1 MHFLL
6 SQVPPPPRCS
16 LLPTSERSF
25 AVSPQ
30 TEIQHQELHLQRAP
44 PSKSSSPL
52 HRHFAI
58 LRAVR
63 LAARP
68 RASPSLFALSS
79 PLAPRRLT
87 FSKTDRLLEYQKWYM
102 SLPST
107 ADASAVNETLWP
119 PRDKQARRLWH
130 ELQRFKKQQMGGAKS
145 HILDLPPQSS
155 YLRACTHHYAKLLG
169 LATETQASGN
179 GRAVRVTFD
188 AATAG
193 SALGELEFSAATL
206 RKRKEPPDAQPDDN
220 ADDDGEKADGASPRP
235 EDGSSGGAGTSG
247 GAGVSGGEGAPAS
260 SSDASDAALERH
272 RLKKAFTSRI
282 SKCVKTNDT
291 AAATAAWRELVASG
305 IAPPTDVCSTLLHI
319 YASAP
324 QPLLAEAL
332 EVFVAAQKQA
342 APAEPMW
349 SGIIKLHC
357 AAGDP
362 TAGLARIEE
371 MIAAGVAP
379 RLRSFSPIIS
389 AACEARDHELAERCV
404 ELVEARATEYNLA
417 LSPSEHVELLRLA
430 LYRAAATAAAT
441 AATAATAASSRA
453 AAPATQATF
462 DVNGGGAP
470 AGVLEAALRRMMVDA
485 PQLAPSH
492 VERVLESFREY
503 GPQARWVAVPCA
515 TDARG
520 ECSYS
525 GVTLAPALI
534 DESERA
540 ELRRLIPQLVGARI
554 KATEFAKFA
563 QWIERE
569 LVRAGPFDYV
579 LDGANIGF
587 FGCSKVEKARR
598 LAKAASAVVSAGAH
612 PPSTE
617 ATAEAT
623 AEAHASSGGGKG
635 GGRGGGKGGGRFEGK
650 GGGGAGA
657 GAHTGSTLNH
667 HQIDWLL
674 EHVRRASPDARVL
687 LVLHTSHTAA
697 DSLAPAAAAIVHRWR
712 AEGVL
717 FETPAGM
724 NDDWYWLHA
733 AVASGPGCKVV
744 SNDEMRDHTF
754 GLMDSRVFAKWRERH
769 VVHFDIPGGTTAA
782 AAGLKPA
789 LLPPLPYSHVMQE
802 HPSGCWHVPCAEQH
816 PNGWVCVQR
825 REDLL

>member
-1 MHFLL
+1 
-6 SQVPPPPRCS
+6 
-16 LLPTSERSF
+16 
-25 AVSPQ
+25 
-30 TEIQHQELHLQRAP
+30 
-44 PSKSSSPL
+44 
-52 HRHFAI
+52 
-58 LRAVR
+58 
-63 LAARP
+63 
-68 RASPSLFALSS
+68 
-79 PLAPRRLT
+79 
-87 FSKTDRLLEYQKWYM
+87 M

-179 GRAVRVTFD
+179 GRAVR
-188 AATAG
+188 
-193 SALGELEFSAATL
+193 
-206 RKRKEPPDAQPDDN
+206 
-220 ADDDGEKADGASPRP
+220 
-235 EDGSSGGAGTSG
+235 
-247 GAGVSGGEGAPAS
+247 
-260 SSDASDAALERH
+260 
-272 RLKKAFTSRI
+272 
-282 SKCVKTNDT
+282 
-291 AAATAAWRELVASG
+291 
-305 IAPPTDVCSTLLHI
+305 
-319 YASAP
+319 
-324 QPLLAEAL
+324 PLLAEAL

-389 AACEARDHELAERCV
+389 AACEARDHELAERC
-404 ELVEARATEYNLA
+404 
-417 LSPSEHVELLRLA
+417 
-430 LYRAAATAAAT
+430 
-441 AATAATAASSRA
+441 
-453 AAPATQATF
+453 
-462 DVNGGGAP
+462 
-470 AGVLEAALRRMMVDA
+470 
-485 PQLAPSH
+485 LAPSH

-534 DESERA
+534 DEAERA

-598 LAKAASAVVSAGAH
+598 LAKAASAV
-612 PPSTE
+612 
-617 ATAEAT
+617 
-623 AEAHASSGGGKG
+623 
-635 GGRGGGKGGGRFEGK
+635 
-650 GGGGAGA
+650 
-657 GAHTGSTLNH
+657 
-667 HQIDWLL
+667 
-674 EHVRRASPDARVL
+674 
-687 LVLHTSHTAA
+687 
-697 DSLAPAAAAIVHRWR
+697 
-712 AEGVL
+712 
-717 FETPAGM
+717 
-724 NDDWYWLHA
+724 
-733 AVASGPGCKVV
+733 VV

>member
-1 MHFLL
+1 
-6 SQVPPPPRCS
+6 
-16 LLPTSERSF
+16 
-25 AVSPQ
+25 
-30 TEIQHQELHLQRAP
+30 
-44 PSKSSSPL
+44 
-52 HRHFAI
+52 
-58 LRAVR
+58 
-63 LAARP
+63 
-68 RASPSLFALSS
+68 
-79 PLAPRRLT
+79 
-87 FSKTDRLLEYQKWYM
+87 
-102 SLPST
+102 
-107 ADASAVNETLWP
+107 
-119 PRDKQARRLWH
+119 
-130 ELQRFKKQQMGGAKS
+130 
-145 HILDLPPQSS
+145 
-155 YLRACTHHYAKLLG
+155 
-169 LATETQASGN
+169 
-179 GRAVRVTFD
+179 
-188 AATAG
+188 
-193 SALGELEFSAATL
+193 
-206 RKRKEPPDAQPDDN
+206 
-220 ADDDGEKADGASPRP
+220 
-235 EDGSSGGAGTSG
+235 
-247 GAGVSGGEGAPAS
+247 
-260 SSDASDAALERH
+260 
-272 RLKKAFTSRI
+272 
-282 SKCVKTNDT
+282 
-291 AAATAAWRELVASG
+291 
-305 IAPPTDVCSTLLHI
+305 
-319 YASAP
+319 
-324 QPLLAEAL
+324 
-332 EVFVAAQKQA
+332 
-342 APAEPMW
+342 
-349 SGIIKLHC
+349 
-357 AAGDP
+357 
-362 TAGLARIEE
+362 
-371 MIAAGVAP
+371 
-379 RLRSFSPIIS
+379 
-389 AACEARDHELAERCV
+389 
-404 ELVEARATEYNLA
+404 
-417 LSPSEHVELLRLA
+417 
-430 LYRAAATAAAT
+430 
-441 AATAATAASSRA
+441 
-453 AAPATQATF
+453 
-462 DVNGGGAP
+462 
-470 AGVLEAALRRMMVDA
+470 VLEAALRRMMVDA

-492 VERVLESFREY
+492 VDRVLESFREY

-612 PPSTE
+612 PPSIE

-650 GGGGAGA
+650 GGGGAGT

-712 AEGVL
+712 ADGVL

>member
-1 MHFLL
+1 M
-6 SQVPPPPRCS
+6 
-16 LLPTSERSF
+16 
-25 AVSPQ
+25 
-30 TEIQHQELHLQRAP
+30 
-44 PSKSSSPL
+44 
-52 HRHFAI
+52 
-58 LRAVR
+58 R

-155 YLRACTHHYAKLLG
+155 YLRACTHHYAKLLS
-169 LATETQASGN
+169 LTTETQASGN

-220 ADDDGEKADGASPRP
+220 ADDDGENADGASPRP
-235 EDGSSGGAGTSG
+235 DDGSSGGAGTSG
-247 GAGVSGGEGAPAS
+247 GAGASGGAGTSGGGEGAPAS

-324 QPLLAEAL
+324 QPLLAEAI

-362 TAGLARIEE
+362 TAGLARIGE

-404 ELVEARATEYNLA
+404 QLIEAHAPEYNLA

-441 AATAATAASSRA
+441 AASSKAT
-453 AAPATQATF
+453 APATQSTF
-462 DVNGGGAP
+462 DAFGDGGAP
-470 AGVLEAALRRMMVDA
+470 SGVLETALRRMMVDA

-534 DESERA
+534 DETERA

-554 KATEFAKFA
+554 KAAEFAKFA

-569 LVRAGPFDYV
+569 LIRAGPFDFV

-587 FGCSKVEKARR
+587 FGCSKAEKARR

-612 PPSTE
+612 PPTTE
-617 ATAEAT
+617 ATAEAD
-623 AEAHASSGGGKG
+623 ASSGGGKG
-635 GGRGGGKGGGRFEGK
+635 GGRGGGNGGGRFEGK
-650 GGGGAGA
+650 GGGGAGGGA
-657 GAHTGSTLNH
+657 GAGAPAHTGSTLNH
-667 HQIDWLL
+667 NQIDWLL

-697 DSLAPAAAAIVHRWR
+697 DSLAPAAAAIVRRWR

-816 PNGWVCVQR
+816 PDGWVCVQR